1 MPFCDVVKNFDGDLS
16 EDIHYIDMPYAER
29 LKKELIEISQ
39 NPRYFGC
46 IYRFENLMFFVEY
59 GKLLV
64 TYYDGIE
71 EIPSFTEKEKSE
83 AERIIKEL
91 GIDREILLPAKVLYH
106 DNILG
111 KLIDYYTFIDDS
123 VKANREFTDSDFV
136 AWKAVKRAKFD
147 LSDDYEKEPGI
158 EVAAIKKL
166 MAELSKEDSIFYNR
180 ELVFLSIVLGGIP
193 CVKVCEHED
202 EENWQY
208 ESIYEWGSRGV
219 DPEDSF
225 PQNTDD
231 DYYYNMEYVEEACKQ
246 WLHILLDIDDYILYR

>member
-1 MPFCDVVKNFDGDLS
+1 MPFCDVVKNFDGDVS
-16 EDIHYIDMPYAER
+16 EDIHYINMPYAER
-29 LKKELIEISQ
+29 LKKEVIEISQ

-46 IYRFENLMFFVEY
+46 IYRFENLMFFIEH

-64 TYYDGIE
+64 TYYDGDE
-71 EIPSFTEKEKSE
+71 QIPAFTEEEERE

-91 GIDREILLPAKVLYH
+91 GIVREILLPAKVLYQ
-106 DNILG
+106 DNILE

-123 VKANREFTDSDFV
+123 VKANREFTASGFV
-136 AWKAVKRAKFD
+136 AWKAVKRAK
-147 LSDDYEKEPGI
+147 SDFSGDYEKEPGI

-193 CVKVCEHED
+193 CVTVCHDQEG
-202 EENWQY
+202 NWHY
-208 ESIYEWGSRGV
+208 ESIYERGLSGV
-219 DPEDSF
+219 DSDDSF
-225 PQNTDD
+225 PQNI

-246 WLHILLDIDDYILYR
+246 WLHILLDIDGYILYR

>member
-1 MPFCDVVKNFDGDLS
+1 MPFCDVVKNFDGDVS
-16 EDIHYIDMPYAER
+16 EDIHYINMPYAER

-46 IYRFENLMFFVEY
+46 IYRFENLMFFIEH

-71 EIPSFTEKEKSE
+71 QIPAFTKKEKSE

-91 GIDREILLPAKVLYH
+91 GIVREILLPAKVLDH

-111 KLIDYYTFIDDS
+111 KLINYYTFIDDS
-123 VKANREFTDSDFV
+123 VKGNKEFTDLDVV
-136 AWKAVKRAKFD
+136 AWEAVNRKRAKFD
-147 LSDDYEKEPGI
+147 YDEKEPGM

-166 MAELSKEDSIFYNR
+166 MAELSKEDSIFHNR

-193 CVKVCEHED
+193 CVKICDYEG
-202 EENWQY
+202 ENWHY
-208 ESIYEWGSRGV
+208 ESIYEWGLRGV
-219 DPEDSF
+219 EAEDSF
-225 PQNTDD
+225 PQNIDH
-231 DYYYNMEYVEEACKQ
+231 DYYYNMEYVEKACKQ
-246 WLHILLDIDDYILYR
+246 WLYILMDIDDYILYR